1 MLIMVNTKSS
11 FWFSKALYDAFA
23 TFQNL
28 LMIAEFVDK
37 EKKLNKD
44 QKRPRRHV
52 KDLVVSLIDRGATVL
67 ITRPSSQLI
76 CICICISL
84 EIRLRNR

>member
-1 MLIMVNTKSS
+1 MLIMVNTKPS

-44 QKRPRRHV
+44 QKKTEETCQRPCS
-52 KDLVVSLIDRGATVL
+52 KS
-67 ITRPSSQLI
+67 
-76 CICICISL
+76 
-84 EIRLRNR
+84 N